1 MKSYEELDTM
11 AIMSFMDVH
20 VYVHVSALVIY
31 FIDQMKFFISAIN
44 TNQYFCTCKL
54 DQKKCMK
61 FIFVNFDEK

>member
-1 MKSYEELDTM
+1 M
-11 AIMSFMDVH
+11 AIMSFMD

-61 FIFVNFDEK
+61 FIFVNFD

>member
-1 MKSYEELDTM
+1 MKSYEELGTM
-11 AIMSFMDVH
+11 AIMSFMD

-31 FIDQMKFFISAIN
+31 FIDQMKFFISAIY

-61 FIFVNFDEK
+61 FIFVNSD

>member
-1 MKSYEELDTM
+1 MKSYEELGTM
-11 AIMSFMDVH
+11 AIMSFMDV
-20 VYVHVSALVIY
+20 YVHFSALVIY

-61 FIFVNFDEK
+61 FIFVNFD

>member
-1 MKSYEELDTM
+1 MKSYEELGTM
-11 AIMSFMDVH
+11 AIMSFMD

-31 FIDQMKFFISAIN
+31 FIDQMNFFFSAIN

-61 FIFVNFDEK
+61 FIFVNSD

>member
-1 MKSYEELDTM
+1 M
-11 AIMSFMDVH
+11 AIMSFMD

-31 FIDQMKFFISAIN
+31 FIDQMKFFISAITGN

-61 FIFVNFDEK
+61 FIFVNFD

>member
-1 MKSYEELDTM
+1 MKSYEEFGTM
-11 AIMSFMDVH
+11 AIMSFMDVYRY
-20 VYVHVSALVIY
+20 VYVSALVIY

-61 FIFVNFDEK
+61 FIFVNFD

>member
-1 MKSYEELDTM
+1 MKSYEEFGTM
-11 AIMSFMDVH
+11 AIMSFMD

-61 FIFVNFDEK
+61 FIFVNFD

>member
-1 MKSYEELDTM
+1 MKSYEELGTM
-11 AIMSFMDVH
+11 AIMSFMD

-31 FIDQMKFFISAIN
+31 FIDQMKFFILAIY

-61 FIFVNFDEK
+61 FIFVNSD